1 MCGVV
6 KYIKPIFFL
15 EEEMKKAVFI
25 TCPGYESFAPSAHNP
40 WVNKQFNNRNMKL
53 DDRGGLLTAIKKFD
67 AENIKSATLRITSL
81 GIFEAI
87 INGKRVGR
95 EDCYDELMPLWTDY
109 NHRVFEVEYDIKQY
123 LKKGENVF
131 AARVAPGWWSGR
143 ISFGWYGFKPCAL
156 CAEIELTSKNGE
168 TVILATDENWQV
180 TVGGPVRTADLW
192 DGELFDARIP
202 DPTVEPD
209 KYEWK
214 KPSLFD
220 GFLGKIVPFEG
231 ERVTVNEH
239 IAPKSATV
247 YRSTKKNGTEYGE
260 ISVQKK
266 AVGDNCE
273 KIKLLA
279 GQHVILD
286 FGENIVGRPSFAI
299 NANDGTE
306 VEFIFAEM
314 LNDSGDP
321 ARGNDGPEG
330 SPYMANYRSALSR
343 LVYIASSKSSRK
355 QLNIFRP
362 LHTYY
367 GFRYAEITASR
378 DIEIVCVTGE
388 VIYAAFDQHGTFE
401 CSNAEVNKLY
411 ANIERGMKGNYVSVP
426 TDCPQRDERL
436 GWTGDT
442 QIFVGAGSYMVD
454 TYNFMRKW
462 LGDMRDS
469 QKGFDGSYSDIVPRV
484 FGEEERGKTR
494 GSAGAWGDAGII
506 VPYTMWLMYGDTDIL
521 AEHYESMEWYMKHLL
536 DIGGLRGPNPRYGD
550 WLAYEETTKEY
561 VSTAYFA
568 YDAALMTKISELI
581 GKPERAEY
589 YRDLRKK
596 INAYYYENYIKDGK
610 IVEDTQT
617 AYLLAIAFE
626 LLKEEDRSVAIESL
640 KRKIVENDYTL
651 STGFVGT
658 GILAQT
664 LSKLGLDDLAYSLLL
679 QTKDPSWL
687 YSVRQGATTVWE
699 RWNSYTVADGF
710 GNVNMNSFNHYAYGA
725 VAEWMYG
732 GMAGIRPDPEN
743 PGFDQHIIL
752 SPRPDRRSDDE
763 IPKGQERITMASAT
777 YRGIFSRWEYENGE
791 FVWRFFIPD
800 GSARIEFPL
809 INGRKTV
816 EINGVKFSAKELSG
830 EIVGEKL
837 VFELS
842 AGDYIAK

>member
-1 MCGVV
+1 MNKG
-6 KYIKPIFFL
+6 I
-15 EEEMKKAVFI
+15 FI

-53 DDRGGLLTAIKKFD
+53 DDRGGLLTVLKSFN
-67 AENIKSATLRITSL
+67 AEGVKSATLRITSL

-87 INGKRVGR
+87 VNGQRVGN
-95 EDCYDELMPLWTDY
+95 DELMPLWTDY
-109 NHRVFEVEYDIKQY
+109 HHRVFEIEYDIKPL
-123 LKKGENVF
+123 LKKGENIF

-156 CAEIELTSKNGE
+156 CAEIELELKNGE
-168 TVILATDENWQV
+168 KTVIATDESWQA
-180 TVGGPVRTADLW
+180 TVGGPVRTADIW

-209 KYEWK
+209 KYTWHKAER
-214 KPSLFD
+214 FD
-220 GFLGKIVPFEG
+220 GFEGEIVPFEG
-231 ERVTVNEH
+231 ERVTVNEY

-247 YRSTKKNGTEYGE
+247 YRNTKNNGTEFGE
-260 ISVQKK
+260 ILVTKK

-273 KIKLLA
+273 SIKLLA

-306 VEFIFAEM
+306 VEFIFSEM

-321 ARGNDGPEG
+321 TRGNDGPKG

-343 LVYIASSKSSRK
+343 LAYIASSKSIRK

-388 VIYAAFDQHGTFE
+388 VIHAAFDQLGSFE

-454 TYNFMRKW
+454 TYKFMRKW
-462 LGDMRDS
+462 LGDMRDA
-469 QKGFDGSYSDIVPRV
+469 QKGFDGSYSDVVPRV
-484 FGEEERGKTR
+484 WGEEERGKTR
-494 GSAGAWGDAGII
+494 GSAGAWAEAGLI
-506 VPYTMWLMYGDTDIL
+506 VPYTMWLMYGDTEII
-521 AEHYESMEWYMKHLL
+521 AEHYDSMEWYMDHIYRLN
-536 DIGGLRGPNPRYGD
+536 GLSGSNPRYGD
-550 WLAYEETTKEY
+550 WLAYDELPKEY
-561 VSTAYFA
+561 VSVAYHA
-568 YDAALMTKISELI
+568 YSAALMVKFSELL
-581 GKPERAEY
+581 GKTDRAEY
-589 YRDLRKK
+589 YRNLRER
-596 INAYYYENYIKDGK
+596 IIAHYYELYVKDGK
-610 IVEDTQT
+610 IVTETQT

-626 LLKEEDRSVAIESL
+626 LLKPEDRETAIESL
-640 KRKIVENDYTL
+640 KKKIIDNDYTL

-664 LSKLGLDDLAYSLLL
+664 LSKLGLDNLAYSLLL
-679 QTKDPSWL
+679 QTRDPSWL

-699 RWNSYTVADGF
+699 RWNSYTVATGF

-725 VAEWMYG
+725 VAEWMFK
-732 GMAGIRPDPEN
+732 GMAGINPDPEC
-743 PGFDQHIIL
+743 PGFEHFIL
-752 SPRPDRRSDDE
+752 APRPDTRKDSE
-763 IPKGQERITMASAT
+763 IPAGQERITVVDAT
-777 YRGIFSRWEYENGE
+777 FRGIHSRWEYENGE
-791 FVWRFFIPD
+791 FVWSCRIPD
-800 GSARIEFPL
+800 GSARVEFPL
-809 INGRKTV
+809 LNGRKTV
-816 EINGVKFSAKELSG
+816 NINGVEFTEKALSG
-830 EIVGEKL
+830 KIADQKL
-837 VFELS
+837 IFELQS
-842 AGDYIAK
+842 GEYVIK